1 MQTLNFCFKPKPE
14 RILAYVKK
22 KKLPRMLGDK
32 MSTGRD
38 CVFKVFKVYLDN
50 VIM

>member
-14 RILAYVKK
+14 RILEYVKK
-22 KKLPRMLGDK
+22 KYSRMLGDK